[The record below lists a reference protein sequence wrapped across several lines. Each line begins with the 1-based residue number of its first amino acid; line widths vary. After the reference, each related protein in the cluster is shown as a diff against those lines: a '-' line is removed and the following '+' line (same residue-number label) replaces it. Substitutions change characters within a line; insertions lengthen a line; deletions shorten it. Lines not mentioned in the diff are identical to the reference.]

1 MWKTKMTDLKIGKRL
16 IGEGQPCYIVAE
28 IGINH
33 NGDVAIAKQLIKV
46 AADVGCE
53 AVKFQKRTVSEVYSG
68 EELAM
73 ARVSPF
79 GRTNGDLKHGLEFG
93 QDEYRQIFAYAAELN
108 IHCTASVWD
117 ESSVDFLEQFDP
129 PFYKI
134 PSPMLTH
141 KALLKRCQQTN
152 KPIVLSTGMS
162 ALDQVSRA
170 IELLGPDNLILLHC
184 TSAYPCPPSAL
195 NLRAIETLR
204 NTFGC
209 AAGYSGHEDGILPT
223 VASRMLGS
231 VMIERH
237 VTLDRQMWG
246 TDQSISLESDQLEEM
261 VQSIRAIEVALGS
274 GEIGI
279 RDCELPALKKLRR
292 FP

>member
-1 MWKTKMTDLKIGKRL
+1 MTDLKIGKRL

-53 AVKFQKRTVSEVYSG
+53 AVKFQKRTVSEVYSA

-79 GRTNGDLKHGLEFG
+79 GKTNGDLKHGLEFG

-117 ESSVDFLEQFDP
+117 ESSIDFLEQFDP

-162 ALDQVSRA
+162 ALDQVSSA
-170 IELLGPDNLILLHC
+170 VELLGPDNLILLHC

-209 AAGYSGHEDGILPT
+209 AAGYSGHEDGILLT

-246 TDQSISLESDQLEEM
+246 TDQSISLEPDQLEEM
-261 VQSIRAIEVALGS
+261 VQGIRSIEVALGS